1 MKEGN
6 EDHQKGLLEQ
16 ATKGHIE
23 VVRLLLKYGAQADMR
38 DKDGIT
44 ASEHIHFCIYFCI
57 HILRWIYIN
66 FSFLIIFNIFTL
78 FVFLMY

>member
-6 EDHQKGLLEQ
+6 EDHQKGLLEK

-23 VVRLLLKYGAQADMR
+23 VVRLLLKYGAQPDAR

-44 ASEHIHFCIYFCI
+44 ASTFVRSLLYF
-57 HILRWIYIN
+57 
-66 FSFLIIFNIFTL
+66 
-78 FVFLMY
+78 MY